1 MHRNHQRKHWHRG
14 YRVVWNVTSE
24 IHNAHSITPLAV
36 HCKVTGASKSGQDRY
51 HIGMK
56 SPSFD
61 AEITQFI
68 ERYLE
73 LSGLSTATSVAQQ
86 RTDYE
91 SMVRQF
97 TYPHPANIRTE
108 DSRLQGRHGHIPLR
122 HYYHGP
128 ADDSALILFLHGGG
142 FILGSLD
149 SHDDICAEL
158 CAATGFN
165 LVSVDYRLSPEYL
178 HPVHLD
184 DVEDTFL
191 ALGHANT
198 ILAGVS
204 AGGTLAAALSHRL
217 KSSPLRARGQV
228 LVYPGLG
235 GERYA
240 LDSYRDNAEA
250 PLLSTRDIHYYRGTR
265 CANGVLPIDDPEF
278 YPLAASDYRGTPPTI
293 AFSADVDPLRDD
305 ARSYVAKLQ
314 NAEVSAS
321 WINEPGLVHDYLR
334 ARRVSR
340 VAGAAFARICDA
352 ITRLAS

>member
-1 MHRNHQRKHWHRG
+1 
-14 YRVVWNVTSE
+14 
-24 IHNAHSITPLAV
+24 
-36 HCKVTGASKSGQDRY
+36 
-51 HIGMK
+51 MK
-56 SPSFD
+56 SSPFD

-68 ERYLE
+68 NRYLE

-86 RTDYE
+86 RIDYE

-97 TYPHPANIRTE
+97 TYPHPVGIRTE
-108 DSRLQGRHGHIPLR
+108 DSELPGRHGDIPLR

-128 ADDSALILFLHGGG
+128 GNDSALILFLHGGG

-158 CAATGFN
+158 CATTGFN

-184 DVEDTFL
+184 DVEDAFL
-191 ALGHANT
+191 GLGHKNT
-198 ILAGVS
+198 ILVGAS

-217 KSSPLRARGQV
+217 KSAPLRAAGQV
-228 LVYPGLG
+228 LIYAGLG
-235 GERYA
+235 GDCDA

-250 PLLSTRDIHYYRGTR
+250 PLLSTRDIYYYRGMR
-265 CANGVLPIDDPEF
+265 CANGILPVGDAEF
-278 YPLAASDYRGTPPTI
+278 YPLVASDYRGTPPTI

-305 ARSYVAKLQ
+305 ACSYVAKLQ
-314 NAEVSAS
+314 DADVSSS

-334 ARRVSR
+334 ARHISR
-340 VAGAAFARICDA
+340 VAGAAFSRICSA
-352 ITRLAS
+352 ISQLAS